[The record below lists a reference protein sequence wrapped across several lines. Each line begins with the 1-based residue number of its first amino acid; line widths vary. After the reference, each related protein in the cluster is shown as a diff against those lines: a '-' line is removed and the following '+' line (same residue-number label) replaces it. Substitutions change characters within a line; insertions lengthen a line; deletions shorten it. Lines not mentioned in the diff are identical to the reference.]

1 MSWSSNHDL
10 VTAGHV
16 GATILMWNEAIH
28 YRLQSHWEED
38 VSHTEVRS
46 YKSPTHFTQ
55 CFHPTVKMQPFSL
68 GVTTRGVT
76 GAERGPHLA
85 ASLHRSIVEPYGR
98 GQLRAL
104 SGSTC
109 GEVCGWGC
117 MGVKWNC
124 AKQLHSTYPMP
135 MIWTKYSEKLG
146 LIKEGIH

>member
-1 MSWSSNHDL
+1 ML
-10 VTAGHV
+10 V
-16 GATILMWNEAIH
+16 WNEVIY

-85 ASLHRSIVEPYGR
+85 ASLQRSIVHGAIISG
-98 GQLRAL
+98 GQLAARI
-104 SGSTC
+104 SC
-109 GEVCGWGC
+109 GDGCGWC
-117 MGVKWNC
+117 
-124 AKQLHSTYPMP
+124 Y
-135 MIWTKYSEKLG
+135 
-146 LIKEGIH
+146 KENGGNSLSLLKVSLNALAPVN